1 MAATTSSTAG
11 AGRFIIVDAAGDI
24 TLGLLD
30 ATATGRV
37 ALNAGSDIIDGN
49 IGQAVDTNIIAGQL
63 RMVAGDFIGNQDLGQ
78 VDLNRN
84 AIDTQVGTVAA
95 LADEGIYIQE
105 EAAGGALIVGNVAAT
120 TVDFNSVE
128 VKY

>member
-1 MAATTSSTAG
+1 M
-11 AGRFIIVDAAGDI
+11 
-24 TLGLLD
+24 GLLN

-78 VDLNRN
+78 VDLNLN

-95 LADEGIYIQE
+95 FAKM
-105 EAAGGALIVGNVAAT
+105 AFTFKKKPSAVV
-120 TVDFNSVE
+120 
-128 VKY
+128 